1 MHLRNQYRGLD
12 IDEVSLSE
20 RPRFQESEQLSSSV
34 SFPRDSLKK
43 LTLSYSC
50 FARISSPIHSIAVLS
65 SLLEKGGKDDIAC
78 EGCLGPLPIPLS
90 RGQGCQ
96 DARSLGNLISTIN
109 SHELFTGKNAARRT
123 HHSLQQTIF
132 NGG

>member
-43 LTLSYSC
+43 LTLSYSS
-50 FARISSPIHSIAVLS
+50 FAGISSPIHSIAVLS
-65 SLLEKGGKDDIAC
+65 SLLENDANDDIAC
-78 EGCLGPLPIPLS
+78 EGCLGPRPIPLS
-90 RGQGCQ
+90 SVQGCQ
-96 DARSLGNLISTIN
+96 VAGSTGD
-109 SHELFTGKNAARRT
+109 L
-123 HHSLQQTIF
+123 
-132 NGG
+132 

>member
-50 FARISSPIHSIAVLS
+50 FAGISSPIHSIAVLS
-65 SLLEKGGKDDIAC
+65 SLLESSDLRRYSYDPVATARGTDMKAASWSL
-78 EGCLGPLPIPLS
+78 ELS
-90 RGQGCQ
+90 TLL
-96 DARSLGNLISTIN
+96 S
-109 SHELFTGKNAARRT
+109 
-123 HHSLQQTIF
+123 
-132 NGG
+132 